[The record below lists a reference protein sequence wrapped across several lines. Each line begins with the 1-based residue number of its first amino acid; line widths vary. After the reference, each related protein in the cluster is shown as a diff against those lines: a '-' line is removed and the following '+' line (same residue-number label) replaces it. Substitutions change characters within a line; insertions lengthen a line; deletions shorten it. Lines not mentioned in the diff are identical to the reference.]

1 MQLAGQNIIVFDCEI
16 KEEIDGKNVT
26 WGTPE
31 KMGVSVA
38 CSFDYRTLDYNVY
51 LDDNLHELYERINNA
66 DMVCGFYTLG
76 FDIPLLDATRVFGSD
91 GGEILK
97 KKLRTDNHYDILYWS
112 RRSTGWKDGQRFPSG
127 MKLNDHLDAM
137 FGMQKTEDG
146 AQAPVFYK
154 QGKMGKLISYCLADV
169 ARERK
174 VFEHIWNLGWVKTPT
189 HGQKIVECPK
199 KLLQEWKDAR
209 NENKLP

>member
-1 MQLAGQNIIVFDCEI
+1 MDLAGQNIIVFDLEI

-31 KMGVSVA
+31 KMGISVGVA
-38 CSFDYRTLDYNVY
+38 YDYLVGDYHVY
-51 LDDNLHELYERINNA
+51 LDDNLHELHKRINSA
-66 DMVCGFYTLG
+66 DMVVGFYTEG
-76 FDIPLLDATRVFGSD
+76 FDLPLLRATKVFGD
-91 GGEILK
+91 NGGEIIPVP
-97 KKLRTDNHYDILYWS
+97 LRTDNSYDILYWS
-112 RRSTGWKDGQRFPSG
+112 RRSIGWKDGQRFPSG
-127 MKLNDHLDAM
+127 MKLNDHLASM

-174 VFEHIWNLGWVKTPT
+174 VFEHIWNLGWLKTAA
-189 HGQKIVECPK
+189 HGQRNVECPK
-199 KLLQEWKDAR
+199 KMLRGWQDAR
-209 NENKLP
+209 NQNKLP